1 MQPIVTSFCLSTDAL
16 IGYDEPLDKRFDLF
30 QTYNKLPC
38 LLFTSTISGVQES
51 EDSLTTIIQSSSSL
65 QLSTDVTT
73 ATADKPPNDSG
84 TSNEVYLSDNANSKS
99 SNVNFAGMTP

>member
-1 MQPIVTSFCLSTDAL
+1 MQPIVTSFCMSTDEL
-16 IGYDEPLDKRFDLF
+16 IGYDEPLDKGLDLF
-30 QTYNKLPC
+30 QTYIKLPC

-73 ATADKPPNDSG
+73 ATADTPPHDSG
-84 TSNEVYLSDNANSKS
+84 TSLTTIIQS
-99 SNVNFAGMTP
+99 SSSLQYIN